1 MDCNKVAEAMLQYME
16 KTIKP
21 ADAKSL
27 ALHLLDCESCR
38 EYFTALDMTLDA
50 LDEGLVEFF
59 EAPAGFTETVM
70 QKVSEL
76 PVYRE
81 KKKEAFNYKL
91 VMRIAGGVPTVLM
104 GMALIITSVLT
115 SGGGDGFFS
124 SLRLWAD
131 GVVSRFAQA
140 GAGEMGSFIANVP
153 VLGVSALVIAG
164 VISLLLF
171 TLQRSDHSG
180 KVKA

>member
-1 MDCNKVAEAMLQYME
+1 MDCNKAAEAMLQYME

-21 ADAKSL
+21 VDAKAL

-50 LDEGLVEFF
+50 LDEGAVEFF
-59 EAPAGFTETVM
+59 EAPAGFTEAVM
-70 QKVSEL
+70 EKVNEL
-76 PVYRE
+76 PVYHE

-91 VMRIAGGVPTVLM
+91 FIRIAGGVSTVLM
-104 GMALIITSVLT
+104 GLALIITSVLT
-115 SGGGDGFFS
+115 SGGDGLFS
-124 SLRLWAD
+124 SLSQWAGGLMARLT
-131 GVVSRFAQA
+131 QA
-140 GAGEMGSFIANVP
+140 GAGEMGSFLSNVP

-164 VISLLLF
+164 IISLLLLA
-171 TLQRSDHSG
+171 LQRGDQGG